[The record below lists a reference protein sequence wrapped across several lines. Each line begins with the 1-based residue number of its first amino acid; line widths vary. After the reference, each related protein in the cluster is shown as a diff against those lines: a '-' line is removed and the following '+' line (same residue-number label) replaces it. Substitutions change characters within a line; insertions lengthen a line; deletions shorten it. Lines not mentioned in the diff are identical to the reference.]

1 MDLITP
7 EAAKGKRLDH
17 FLQESLT
24 DFSRSRLTDWIKS
37 GLVLVNG
44 QPTRAS
50 MLLKGGEAIIVTPAA
65 LPALRAEPEDIPLEI
80 LYEDAAVIAV
90 NKPSGMV
97 VHAGAG
103 NHTGTLVNALV
114 HRFKQLSELGGD
126 QRPGIVHRLD
136 KETSGVILV
145 ARTDDAHRKLAA
157 QFATRTLEKLY
168 LTLVHGNVRCDSG
181 KIETPIT
188 RDPVRRTRMT
198 TKLSSGRQALT
209 HYTVLDRFDKF
220 TYLKIR
226 IGTGR
231 THQIRVHMA
240 SLGHP
245 VVGDRLY
252 GAPPQPSEGPLSSRF
267 FLHAW
272 RITFD
277 SPAGAKDL
285 TVESPLPPPLAAIID
300 ARKL

>member
-1 MDLITP
+1 MDLTAP
-7 EAAKGKRLDH
+7 PSAKGKRLDH
-17 FLQESLT
+17 FLQESLPQY
-24 DFSRSRLTDWIKS
+24 SRSRLTDWIKTD
-37 GLVLVNG
+37 LVLVDG
-44 QPTRAS
+44 QTLRAS
-50 MLLKGGEAIIVTPAA
+50 HLLRGGECINVTPAN
-65 LPALRAEPEDIPLEI
+65 LTPLRAEAEDIPLEI

-114 HRFKQLSELGGD
+114 HRFGQLSELGGD
-126 QRPGIVHRLD
+126 LRPGIVHRLD
-136 KETSGVILV
+136 KETSGVLLV
-145 ARTDDAHRKLAA
+145 ARTDEAHRKLAL
-157 QFATRTLEKLY
+157 QFSTRTVEKYY
-168 LTLVHGNVRCDSG
+168 LTLVHGSVRLNSGQVDS
-181 KIETPIT
+181 PIA

-198 TKLSSGRQALT
+198 TKLESGRQALT
-209 HYTVLDRFDKF
+209 YYTVLDRFDKF

-245 VVGDRLY
+245 VVGDKLY
-252 GAPPQPSEGPLSSRF
+252 GAPAQPPDTILAGRF

-272 RITFD
+272 KIKFD
-277 SPAGAKDL
+277 SPASGKNL
-285 TVESPLPPPLAAIID
+285 TVESPLPQPLAAIIE

>member
-7 EAAKGKRLDH
+7 AAAKGKRLDH
-17 FLQESLT
+17 FLQESLP

-50 MLLKGGEAIIVTPAA
+50 LLLKGGEAIIVTPAA
-65 LPALRAEPEDIPLEI
+65 LPALKAEPEDIPLEI

-157 QFATRTLEKLY
+157 QFSTRTLEKLY
-168 LTLVHGNVRCDSG
+168 LTLVHGSVRGDTG

-198 TKLSSGRQALT
+198 TKIASGRQALT
-209 HYTVLDRFDKF
+209 HYNVLDRFEKF

-252 GAPPQPSEGPLSSRF
+252 GAPQQPAEGPLGSRF

-285 TVESPLPPPLAAIID
+285 TVESPLPAPLAAIIG